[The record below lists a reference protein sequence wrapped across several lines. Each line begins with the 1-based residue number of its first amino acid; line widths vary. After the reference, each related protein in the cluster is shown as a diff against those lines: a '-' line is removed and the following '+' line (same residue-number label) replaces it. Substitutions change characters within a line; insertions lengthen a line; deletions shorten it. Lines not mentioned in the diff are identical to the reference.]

1 MQPIWSNPLIMNTK
15 PSADPR
21 VEIVNQ
27 ETAYQGHFRIEA
39 YSLRHRTHEGGWTPE
54 LRFELFERGR
64 TAVVLPYD
72 PVLDQVVLIEQ
83 FRIGAYA
90 SGGEP
95 WLAEAVA
102 GRIEPGEL
110 AEDAVRREAMEEAG
124 CAVNELHSI
133 GAFLLTPGAC
143 SEACTMFAGRVDA
156 SDVGGVHGVAE
167 EGEDIR
173 VIATP
178 AEEAIARAM
187 NGGITSTYG
196 AIPLLW
202 LAANRDM
209 LRAKWA

>member
-1 MQPIWSNPLIMNTK
+1 MPKQ

-21 VEIVNQ
+21 VQIVKQ
-27 ETAYQGHFRIEA
+27 ETAYQGYFRIEA
-39 YSLRHRTHEGGWTPE
+39 YKLRHRMHKGGWTPE

-72 PVLDQVVLIEQ
+72 SVLDQVVLIEQ

-102 GRIEPGEL
+102 GRIEPDET

-124 CAVNELHSI
+124 CAVTELQPI

-143 SEACTMFAGRVDA
+143 SEACTMFCGRVDA
-156 SDVGGVHGVAE
+156 SDAGGVYGVAE

-187 NGGITSTYG
+187 KGEITSSYG

-209 LRAKWA
+209 LRSKWS

>member
-1 MQPIWSNPLIMNTK
+1 MNKQPSDE
-15 PSADPR
+15 SR
-21 VEIVNQ
+21 VQIVKQ
-27 ETAYQGHFRIEA
+27 ETVYQGYFQIEA
-39 YSLRHRTHEGGWTPE
+39 YHLRHRTHEGGWTPE
-54 LRFELFERGR
+54 LHFELFERGR

-72 PVLDQVVLIEQ
+72 AVLDQVVLIEQ

-102 GRIEPGEL
+102 GRIEPDET

-124 CAVNELHSI
+124 CEVTDLHPI
-133 GAFLLTPGAC
+133 GSFLLTPGAC
-143 SEACTMFAGRVDA
+143 SEACTMFCGRVDA
-156 SDVGGVHGVAE
+156 SNAGGVHGVAE

-187 NGGITSTYG
+187 NGDIASSYG

-202 LAANRDM
+202 LASNRDM
-209 LRAKWA
+209 LRAKWS